1 MIYADVIIDISHEKL
16 DRDFQY
22 RVPEELVQAI
32 KPGVVVTVPFGKGNT
47 LRKGYVT
54 GISGTAKYDASKLK
68 EIRGVSTDSE
78 TTESR
83 LIALAAWMKETYG
96 STMIQA
102 LKTVLPVKDKVRA
115 KEKRLILFTGK
126 KEEGQALLGK
136 LEGSRFKARE
146 RFLRAILE
154 AGSLDYTYASKEL
167 GAGISVLDFFEK
179 KGLITIESQEMYR
192 IPEGLGLVKENMEL
206 SLNQEQ
212 LLAAEQIF
220 REWQEPDPR
229 PALLFGVTGS
239 GKTQV
244 YMRLIQKVLEEG
256 KQAIVLIPEI
266 ALTYQT
272 VRRFYAMFGD
282 KVSVLN
288 SRLSQGERY
297 DQFKRAKRGEIQVM
311 VGPRSALFTPFS
323 DLGLI
328 VIDEE
333 HEPTYKSENTPRYH
347 ARETAIERARME
359 HARVVMG
366 SATPSLEAYSHACDG
381 EYLLV
386 KLNARYE
393 ERPLPQVSIVDLRE
407 ELKKGNRSVLSLELK
422 RDLEQ
427 VLERGE
433 QAMLFLN
440 RRGYA
445 GFVSCRACG
454 HVMKC
459 PHCDVSLSEH
469 NGNRLIC
476 HYCGYETVKPEICPS
491 CGSPHIGGFKAGTQ
505 QIEKV
510 IEKEFPKARV
520 LRMDFDTTRTKDS
533 YEKILASFAKHEA
546 DILVGT
552 QMIVKGHDFPNV
564 TLVGVIAADLSL
576 NMDDYHC
583 GERTFQ
589 LLTQAVGRSGR
600 GNRPGQAVIQTY
612 QPEHYSIQA
621 AAVQDYKKFY
631 KEEMGYRMLL
641 DYPPAAHMMT
651 VFGACQD
658 EELLKNAMYYIEVFI
673 RRVSPKEELH
683 MIGPAAASVGKVK
696 DVYRQVIHLKHR
708 DICFLTAVRD
718 KLEKYIE
725 INSGFRKIYIQF
737 DMN

>member
-297 DQFKRAKRGEIQVM
+297 DQFKRAKQGELQVM
-311 VGPRSALFTPFS
+311 VGPRSALFTPFGR
-323 DLGLI
+323 LRLI
-328 VIDEE
+328 IIDEE
-333 HEPTYKSENTPRYH
+333 HESSYKSENSPRYH
-347 ARETAIERARME
+347 ARETAIHRAKLE
-359 HARVVMG
+359 GARVILG
-366 SATPSLEAYSHACDG
+366 SATPSMEAYYRAKEG
-381 EYLLV
+381 EYVLV
-386 KLNARYE
+386 KLEARFE
-393 ERPLPQVSIVDLRE
+393 ERPLPRVSIIDMRE
-407 ELKKGNRSVLSLELK
+407 QLKKGNRLALSLEL
-422 RDLEQ
+422 REDLSQ
-427 VLERGE
+427 CLKKGE

-445 GFVSCRACG
+445 GFVSCRSCG

-469 NGNRLIC
+469 NGRKLIC
-476 HYCGYETVKPEICPS
+476 HYCGYETVKPDKCPVCS
-491 CGSPHIGGFKAGTQ
+491 SPYIGGFKAGTQ
-505 QIEKV
+505 QIQQV
-510 IEKEFPKARV
+510 VEKEFPEARV
-520 LRMDFDTTRTKDS
+520 LRMDYDTTRAKGS
-533 YEKILASFAKHEA
+533 YEKILAAFSRHEA
-546 DILVGT
+546 DILIGT
-552 QMIVKGHDFPNV
+552 QMIVKGHDFPDV
-564 TLVGVIAADLSL
+564 TLVGILAADLSL
-576 NMDDYHC
+576 NADDYRS

-589 LLTQAVGRSGR
+589 LLTQAVGRAGR
-600 GNRPGQAVIQTY
+600 GKKEGHALIQTY
-612 QPEHYSIQA
+612 SPDHYSIQTA
-621 AAVQDYKKFY
+621 AKQDYEEFY
-631 KEEMGYRMLL
+631 QEEMGYRLL
-641 DYPPAAHMMT
+641 MDYPPAAHMMA
-651 VFGACQD
+651 VLGSSED
-658 EELLKNAMYYIEVFI
+658 EKLLETAMHYLGLFTGKIYAG
-673 RRVSPKEELH
+673 KDLH
-683 MIGPAAASVGKVK
+683 VIGPAPASVGKVK
-696 DVYRQVIHLKHR
+696 DVYRRVLYLKHENY
-708 DICFLTAVRD
+708 DLLVRIKD
-718 KLEKYIE
+718 RLEEYIE
-725 INSGFRKIYIQF
+725 INSGFRKVNIQF
-737 DMN
+737 DFS